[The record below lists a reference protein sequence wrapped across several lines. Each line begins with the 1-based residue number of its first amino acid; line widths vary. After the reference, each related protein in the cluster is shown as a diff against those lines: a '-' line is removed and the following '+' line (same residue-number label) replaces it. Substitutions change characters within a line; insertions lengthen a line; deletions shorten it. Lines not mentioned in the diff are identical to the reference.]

1 MCTLLAFGGSV
12 GLDPKRVN
20 VRREQPIQR
29 IINHSVPLNP
39 ALALECRRDDR
50 YVKMAP
56 AIPGTLVPCM

>member
-1 MCTLLAFGGSV
+1 VCKLLAFGGCV

-39 ALALECRRDDR
+39 ALTLECVGYNG
-50 YVKMAP
+50 YVEMAS
-56 AIPGTLVPCM
+56 AILGAFVPRM